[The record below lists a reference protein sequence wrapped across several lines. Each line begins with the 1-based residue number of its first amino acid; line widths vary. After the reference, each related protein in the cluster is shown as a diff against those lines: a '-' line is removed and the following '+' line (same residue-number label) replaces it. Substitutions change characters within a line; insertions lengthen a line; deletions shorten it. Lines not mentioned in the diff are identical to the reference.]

1 MMLAA
6 AMAATV
12 LVCLSPSSV
21 LTVPAWQENTS
32 VVVIMILIIIVII
45 IIIIV
50 IIIVIIIAIVIV
62 IVIVIIITIIIIIIM
77 IMIMRTG
84 LLYSASPA
92 HEHRMEC
99 CTPHTPVLS
108 SQDV

>member
-1 MMLAA
+1 MLAA

-32 VVVIMILIIIVII
+32 VVVIIILIIIVII

-62 IVIVIIITIIIIIIM
+62 IVIIITIII

-92 HEHRMEC
+92 HEHRMEWE
-99 CTPHTPVLS
+99 
-108 SQDV
+108 